1 MTAPYQV
8 FVDGAR
14 DRSPQ
19 AIDKLATAIGARYG
33 LSPTDLVARLTRGR
47 FKVKAGVDRDTA
59 EQYARDL
66 ERLGAVCTIVGA
78 DGKTLD
84 LAPAGAPV
92 AAAGVARPQT
102 ASRATPRSGAASLPP
117 RTTEPPRST
126 SPLGRAT
133 PPAGVPY
140 GPGTGRAPSGPIGAL
155 GPSPLAAAK
164 PAAAAD
170 LGALGALGRD
180 DGAIALSSLDGND
193 APLVEPTSL
202 AAASFTPP
210 AGVATA
216 AAAAIKPRAP
226 EAPAKPSQAV
236 RDFAGPVD
244 MFSAPAAEDD
254 NAELDLAVD
263 LAAERA
269 KKAASI
275 APPIAV
281 AGAAEGPAM
290 SSALALPASGPNAI
304 VAPAPPL
311 PRTSPLR
318 TWLRSTRNRFAAGVF
333 ASILAGAL
341 PAHLIG
347 VVRERAAFREI
358 ESQLRDRYAAA
369 ETPEQYAELPTV
381 RARALDRKYDE
392 RGDIAVTTIALWA
405 VLAGALAYV
414 WFRRVPWPKLLAG
427 G

>member
-33 LSPTDLVARLTRGR
+33 LSPTDLVTRLTRGR

-66 ERLGAVCTIVGA
+66 ERLGALCTIVGA

-84 LAPAGAPV
+84 LAPA
-92 AAAGVARPQT
+92 AAARPQT

-140 GPGTGRAPSGPIGAL
+140 GPGTGRAPSGPIGAI

-164 PAAAAD
+164 PPVAAD

-180 DGAIALSSLDGND
+180 DGAIALSSLDGTD

-202 AAASFTPP
+202 AAAHFTPP

-216 AAAAIKPRAP
+216 APAAPAAPAIKPRAP
-226 EAPAKPSQAV
+226 TPPPA
-236 RDFAGPVD
+236 RDLAGPVD
-244 MFSAPAAEDD
+244 MFAAPAAEDD
-254 NAELDLAVD
+254 DAELDLAVD

-269 KKAASI
+269 KKAGSI
-275 APPIAV
+275 APPV
-281 AGAAEGPAM
+281 AARVPAEGPAM

-304 VAPAPPL
+304 VAPAAPPR
-311 PRTSPLR
+311 PRGSPVR
-318 TWLRSTRNRFAAGVF
+318 AWLSSARNRFAAGVF
-333 ASILAGAL
+333 AAILAGAV
-341 PAHLIG
+341 PAHVLGI
-347 VVRERAAFREI
+347 VRERAMFTEI
-358 ESQLRDRYAAA
+358 ESQLHDRYAAA
-369 ETPEQYAELPTV
+369 ETPEQYADLPAA

-392 RGDIAVTTIALWA
+392 RRDIAVTTIALWA
-405 VLAGALAYV
+405 ALAGALAYV